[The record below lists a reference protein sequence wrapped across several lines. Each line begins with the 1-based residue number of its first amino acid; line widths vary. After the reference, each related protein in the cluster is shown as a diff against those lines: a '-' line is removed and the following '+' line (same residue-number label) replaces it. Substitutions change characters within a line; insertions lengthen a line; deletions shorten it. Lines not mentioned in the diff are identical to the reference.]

1 MPFSFVQPAYLW
13 LLLLLA
19 PLWAVA
25 LIDPRRTAAWL
36 RWTSLGLR
44 TVILV
49 ALVFALAGAQLRW
62 PAGQTTTVFVVDN
75 SDSVAPTARAQ
86 ADLYIKAALQ
96 RMPTGDRAAIVVFG
110 GDAVVERPPSENAEF
125 VRTTVLPPSDQTD
138 IGRALQLALAL
149 LPSET
154 RKRIVLLSDGAE
166 TRGRALDAAEVAQA
180 AGVPIETVSLVGP
193 PAAED
198 VAVEALEAPAAV
210 REGQQVR
217 LTIQARSGRATSAAL
232 QVQLDRQLV
241 LETTVQLEAGL
252 NRIPV
257 TVTAPGPGFHAWE
270 ARLVAQGD
278 TVGANNVQFGFSEV
292 WGQPRVL
299 LVEGAPGR
307 AANLSAALQ
316 AAKLTPVVA
325 APNELPPSLV
335 GLDAYD
341 VIVLV
346 DVPYRALPKRAAEL
360 LPAYVREL
368 GRGLLMVGGEDSYA
382 AGGYLDTPIETALP
396 VTMRTR
402 GVKVQPDVALVL
414 LIDQSGSM
422 SGPKLDLAKEG
433 AAQAYATLDERDQ
446 IGVIAFDTSANWAVE
461 LQKKPPADAFLQDL
475 GGIGVGGGTDLRPAL
490 EAATEGL
497 EKAEAKVKHVVML
510 TDGQADK
517 NYDDVVQRMVAGG
530 ITLSTVGIDDWEPHL
545 KAIAAQTGGRFYEVQ
560 DFNDVPRLF
569 FDESLRIA
577 RRGIV
582 EKEFTPV
589 ITFPAPVVRD
599 LRVVPPLF
607 GYNTVTPKETAQ
619 VILQS
624 DEDDPILAE
633 WQYGL
638 GRAAAWTP
646 DMKGQWARQWVQWEG
661 FGRFAAR
668 LVTGLLPT
676 PSIEGFEAGT
686 RIEGT
691 ALAVDLRAD
700 QPDGRARTGLSAT
713 GRIVGGDGRVLEV
726 PLLEVEPGR
735 YRGTTALPEAGV
747 YRAQVLVK
755 GSDGQ
760 ALSVVSTGAVIPPS
774 AEYLQRDGNVAL
786 LNALAELT
794 GGRSE
799 LPVERVW
806 DAPPTASRR
815 TQPIT
820 WPLLWL
826 AVLLWPWDIAIRRLF
841 PRLAPLAKPTAVRSW
856 WRGRTNRSAQPAAQA
871 LGWQRARVKQAAAV
885 AQRDAAAGTSERT
898 SSSAPTSA
906 APAGG
911 QYDWRKTRRG
921 VVERPSASDLKRD

>member
-1 MPFSFVQPAYLW
+1 MPFSFVQSAYLW
-13 LLLLLA
+13 LLLLLV
-19 PLWAVA
+19 PLWVIA
-25 LIDPRRTAAWL
+25 LIGPRRTAAWL
-36 RWTSLGLR
+36 LWTSLGLR
-44 TVILV
+44 TVILS

-62 PAGQTTTVFVVDN
+62 PAGQTTTVFVIDN
-75 SDSVAPTARAQ
+75 SDSVAPVARAR
-86 ADLYIKAALQ
+86 ADLYVQAALQ
-96 RMPTGDRAAIVVFG
+96 RMPANDRASIVVFG
-110 GDAVVERPPSENAEF
+110 GDAVVERPPSENTEF
-125 VRTTVLPPSDQTD
+125 VRTTVLPSSDQTD
-138 IGRALQLALAL
+138 IGRALQLALAV
-149 LPSET
+149 LPGET

-166 TRGRALDAAEVAQA
+166 TRGRALDAATVAQA
-180 AGVPIETVSLVGP
+180 AGVPIDTVSLVGP

-217 LTIQARSGRATSAAL
+217 LMIQVRSGRATSAAL
-232 QVQLDRQLV
+232 QVQLDRRV
-241 LETTVQLEAGL
+241 MLETTVQLQAGL
-252 NRIPV
+252 NRIPI

-270 ARLVAQGD
+270 ARVVAAGD

-292 WGQPRVL
+292 RGQPRVL

-307 AANLSAALQ
+307 AANLAAALQ
-316 AAKLTPVVA
+316 AAQLNPEAVA
-325 APNELPPSLV
+325 PTGLPTSLV

-382 AGGYLDTPIETALP
+382 AGGYLDTPVETALP

-402 GVKVQPDVALVL
+402 GVKVQPDVAIVL

-422 SGPKLDLAKEG
+422 SGQKLDLAKEG
-433 AAQAYATLDERDQ
+433 AAQTFATLDERDQ
-446 IGVIAFDTSANWAVE
+446 IGVIAFDTSANWAVD
-461 LQKKPPADAFLQDL
+461 LQKKPPVDAFLRDL
-475 GGIGVGGGTDLRPAL
+475 GGIGVGGGTDLRPGL
-490 EAATEGL
+490 EAATQAL
-497 EKAEAKVKHVVML
+497 ETAEAKVKHVVML
-510 TDGQADK
+510 TDGQAER
-517 NYDDVVQRMVAGG
+517 NYDDVVQRMQSAG
-530 ITLSTVGIDDWEPHL
+530 ITLSTVGIDDFEPHL
-545 KAIAAQTGGRFYEVQ
+545 KEIAAETGGRFYAVE

-589 ITFPAPVVRD
+589 ITFPGPVVRD
-599 LRVVPPLF
+599 LRSAPPLF
-607 GYNTVTPKETAQ
+607 GYNAVTPKDTAQ
-619 VILQS
+619 VLLQS

-646 DMKGQWARQWVQWEG
+646 DMKGQWAKEWVQWDG
-661 FGRFAAR
+661 FGRFAAQ

-676 PSIEGFEAGT
+676 PSLDGFEAGT

-691 ALAVDLRAD
+691 ALALDLRSE
-700 QPDGRARTGLSAT
+700 QLDGRPRTGLNAT
-713 GRIVGGDGRVLEV
+713 GRIIGGDGRVQEV

-735 YRGTTALPEAGV
+735 YRGTTPLPEAGV
-747 YRAQVLVK
+747 YRTQVLVK
-755 GSDGQ
+755 ASDGQ
-760 ALSVVSTGAVIPPS
+760 ALGVVSTGAVVPPS
-774 AEYLQRDGNVAL
+774 AEYLQREGNVGL

-794 GGRSE
+794 GGRTE

-806 DAPPTASRR
+806 DAPATMMRR

-826 AVLLWPWDIAIRRLF
+826 AVLLWPFDIAVRRLF
-841 PRLAPLAKPTAVRSW
+841 PRLAPLPQPQSMWGW
-856 WRGRTNRSAQPAAQA
+856 WRRRAKSGIPSPAQG
-871 LGWQRARVKQAAAV
+871 LGWRRARVKHAAAT
-885 AQRDAAAGTSERT
+885 AARDSASGTKPGGST
-898 SSSAPTSA
+898 SVPVPSSPAP
-906 APAGG
+906 G
-911 QYDWRKTRRG
+911 QYDWRKTRRS
-921 VVERPSASDLKRD
+921 VVERPSGNGSEHE